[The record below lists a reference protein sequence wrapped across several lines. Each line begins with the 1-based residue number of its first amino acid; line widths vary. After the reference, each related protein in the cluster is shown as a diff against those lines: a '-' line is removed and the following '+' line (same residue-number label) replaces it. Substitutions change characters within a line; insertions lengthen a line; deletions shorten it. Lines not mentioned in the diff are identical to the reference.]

1 MDLTFYSIDSN
12 NDKVIYHTSYIKS
25 ENTIIFDDKSVSNTK
40 IYLTIDD
47 NKVLFE
53 RKGNVSM
60 KILLEE
66 DKLSF
71 CHYENE
77 MGLSFDF
84 TVVTTYLSISNK
96 RIEMAYELF
105 LENDMISNHKI
116 TIIFH

>member
-47 NKVLFE
+47 DKVQFV
-53 RKGNVSM
+53 RKGNVFM
-60 KILLEE
+60 NVLLEYN
-66 DKLSF
+66 KNTF

-77 MGLSFDF
+77 IGLSFDF
-84 TVVTTYLSISNK
+84 IVKTTNLSITNK
-96 RIEMAYELF
+96 RIEMEYDLF
-105 LENDMISNHKI
+105 LENDKISSHKI
-116 TIIFH
+116 TILFH

>member
-40 IYLTIDD
+40 IYLTINE

-53 RKGNVSM
+53 RKGNVFM
-60 KILLEE
+60 QIPLEK
-66 DKLSF
+66 DKLTS

-77 MGLSFDF
+77 LGLSFDF
-84 TVVTTYLSISNK
+84 KVITTNLSISNK
-96 RIEMAYELF
+96 RIEMGYELF
-105 LENDMISNHKI
+105 LESDMISNHKI